1 MEYIFIF
8 PLLLG
13 AIHIA
18 YIVVCLIFPG
28 RNIKP
33 QSLDEPLYSIEHIVC
48 LKNESK
54 FVQRKI
60 ENCYGIDH
68 PNIHHIFINDNSTD
82 DTSELIARFAGN
94 DSRVINNERSKGK
107 NQSQI
112 MAAKTS
118 QSDLLLFT
126 DANVFLDSDAVK
138 KVIEAFDDSV
148 GGVCGNVTI
157 KTEKMNQEFSGQYWQ
172 LEKRIKKF
180 QSRFGSVIG
189 FDGGFYCVKRECYN
203 LKRENELSD
212 FETAFLIFEQGKKTK
227 YVDDARATEIE
238 KRTLQSS
245 FKARVRASNR
255 VFWSYRRIYQYA
267 GKLNRAVITHFFF
280 HKLLRYGSIISFVI
294 CLPMIVYTLYRVM
307 PLVLLVFVIPF
318 VYRLTL
324 ESIALFLGGVIAAT
338 GKEYTTWSDKKI

>member
-18 YIVVCLIFPG
+18 YIAVCLIFPG

-33 QSLDEPLYSIEHIVC
+33 RSLGESLPSIEHIVC
-48 LKNESK
+48 FKNESK

-60 ENCYGIDH
+60 ENSYGIDYSKIRH
-68 PNIHHIFINDNSTD
+68 TFINDNSTD
-82 DTSELIARFAGN
+82 DTSELIAQFNKAGG
-94 DSRVINNERSKGK
+94 RVINNKSSIGK

-112 MAAKTS
+112 MATKTS
-118 QSDLLLFT
+118 QSNLLLFT

-138 KVIEAFDDSV
+138 KIITAFDDSV

-157 KTEKMNQEFSGQYWQ
+157 KTETMKKELSGQYWQ

-212 FETAFLIFEQGKKTK
+212 FETAFLIFEQDKKTK
-227 YVDDARATEIE
+227 YVDNALAIEIE
-238 KRTLQSS
+238 KRTLKSS

-255 VFWSYRRIYQYA
+255 VFWSYRRIFTYI
-267 GKLNRAVITHFFF
+267 GKLPRVVMAQFFF

-324 ESIALFLGGVIAAT
+324 ENIALFIGGVIAAT

>member
-33 QSLDEPLYSIEHIVC
+33 QSLDESLYSIEHIVC

-68 PNIHHIFINDNSTD
+68 PKIRHTFINDNSTD
-82 DTSELIARFAGN
+82 DTSELIARFARNG
-94 DSRVINNERSKGK
+94 SRVINNKRSKGK

-112 MAAKTS
+112 IATKTS

-157 KTEKMNQEFSGQYWQ
+157 TTESMSKEFSGQYWQ

-227 YVDDARATEIE
+227 YADDAMATEIE
-238 KRTLQSS
+238 KRTLKSS
-245 FKARVRASNR
+245 FKARIRASNR
-255 VFWSYRRIYQYA
+255 VFWSYRRIFKYA
-267 GKLNRAVITHFFF
+267 DKLNGEVITHFFF
-280 HKLLRYGSIISFVI
+280 HKLVRYGSIISFVI
-294 CLPMIVYTLYRVM
+294 CLPMIVYTLYKVT
-307 PLVLLVFVIPF
+307 PLLLLVFVAPF
-318 VYRLTL
+318 VYRLIL
-324 ESIALFLGGVIAAT
+324 ESIALCVGGFIAAT
-338 GKEYTTWSDKKI
+338 GKEYTSWSDKKI